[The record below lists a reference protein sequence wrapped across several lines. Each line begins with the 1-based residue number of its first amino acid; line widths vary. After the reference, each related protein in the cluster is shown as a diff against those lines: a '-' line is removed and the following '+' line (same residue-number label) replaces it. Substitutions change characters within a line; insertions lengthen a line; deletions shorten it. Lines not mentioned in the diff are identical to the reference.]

1 MHTTHTRKQAINHV
15 KAFLVQPLGPNEK
28 ARSGR
33 RFRGIV
39 DQLLADARSHDALV
53 EATWIG
59 EGSRGEW
66 TGQAED
72 PPLVRLDVYYPER
85 HREPDNPDWTAC
97 TCIDARTSTKELTAL
112 CLAVARAVRVIP
124 AAGGQRRSFLAGITH
139 LCADDI
145 AGLSVPRAAP
155 ASQPSRRIRNQK
167 SQQGRQAAEKR
178 PPTRPT
184 RGSRAG
190 TGPGHGSESV
200 RRPGAGGRRDARRP

>member
-39 DQLLADARSHDALV
+39 DQLLADARSQDALV

-66 TGQAED
+66 TGQAD
-72 PPLVRLDVYYPER
+72 DLPLVRLDVYYPDGS
-85 HREPDNPDWTAC
+85 REPANPDWTAC
-97 TCIDARTSTKELTAL
+97 TCIDARTSTKALAAL
-112 CLAVARAVRVIP
+112 CLAIARAVRAIP
-124 AAGGQRRSFLAGITH
+124 AAGGQRRRFLAGITH

-145 AGLSVPRAAP
+145 ASLSVPPGAP
-155 ASQPSRRIRNQK
+155 ALRPSRRIRNQK
-167 SQQGRQAAEKR
+167 SQQGRQAAEER

-184 RGSRAG
+184 RVSRAG
-190 TGPGHGSESV
+190 TGRS
-200 RRPGAGGRRDARRP
+200 

>member
-1 MHTTHTRKQAINHV
+1 MHITHTRKQAINHV
-15 KAFLVQPLGPNEK
+15 KAFLVQPLGPSEK

-66 TGQAED
+66 TGQADD
-72 PPLVRLDVYYPER
+72 PPLVRLDVYYADGS
-85 HREPDNPDWTAC
+85 REPADPDWTSC
-97 TCIDARTSTKELTAL
+97 TCIDARTSTKALAAL
-112 CLAVARAVRVIP
+112 CLAIARAVRAIP
-124 AAGGQRRSFLAGITH
+124 AAGGQRRRFLAGITH

-155 ASQPSRRIRNQK
+155 ASRPSMRIRNQK
-167 SQQGRQAAEKR
+167 SQRGGQVAEKR
-178 PPTRPT
+178 PRTRPT
-184 RGSRAG
+184 RVSRAG
-190 TGPGHGSESV
+190 TG
-200 RRPGAGGRRDARRP
+200 RR